1 MTLGRSE
8 SPGFAFLCEFE
19 PRFPVGRLYL
29 PKEPSSGRV
38 R

>member
-1 MTLGRSE
+1 MTLGRPE
-8 SPGFAFLCEFE
+8 SPGFAFLFEFK
-19 PRFPVGRLYL
+19 PRFPVGSLYL